1 MKTVVTDLIFLN
13 KYSIEKSNIEFNV
26 PDYCPKCHAP
36 FVHSFSE
43 AIVTDKD
50 KVEIFTYCKHCSSS
64 FIIIFNGIN
73 KSYNYDMYDNKS
85 PNYCAYSFESSEPIY
100 PENKIFSKK
109 IANLSPMFQI
119 IYNQSNTAESY
130 SLNEIAGMGYR
141 KAIEFL
147 VKDFCIHLNPDKKV
161 EIENLLLG
169 KCISTYITDTEIKN
183 LATAS
188 TWLGND
194 ETHYIKKHIDKDIQD
209 MKLFIHAL
217 LYFIECRLTLNEATT
232 FIKR

>member
-1 MKTVVTDLIFLN
+1 
-13 KYSIEKSNIEFNV
+13 
-26 PDYCPKCHAP
+26 
-36 FVHSFSE
+36 
-43 AIVTDKD
+43 
-50 KVEIFTYCKHCSSS
+50 
-64 FIIIFNGIN
+64 
-73 KSYNYDMYDNKS
+73 
-85 PNYCAYSFESSEPIY
+85 
-100 PENKIFSKK
+100 
-109 IANLSPMFQI
+109 MFQI

-147 VKDFCIHLNPDKKV
+147 VKDFCIYLNPDKKV

-194 ETHYIKKHIDKDIQD
+194 ETHYKDIQD

-217 LYFIECRLTLNEATT
+217 LYFIECRLTLDEATT